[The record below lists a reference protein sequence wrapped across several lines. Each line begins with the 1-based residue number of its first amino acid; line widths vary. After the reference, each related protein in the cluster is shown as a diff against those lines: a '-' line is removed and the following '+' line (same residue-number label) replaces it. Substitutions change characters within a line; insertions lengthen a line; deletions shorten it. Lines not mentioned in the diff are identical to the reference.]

1 MNTNKIIIF
10 ALTIFFG
17 LLIILSLIKGKVNNG
32 LMYQND
38 KITNV
43 GGPYELSN
51 SSARFALTEAIVKNK
66 SFFLNYDQA
75 KFSAPDVVINN
86 GKYTSIFTPGVSILG
101 VPFYYIGNKIGTP
114 QISSYLMIS
123 LFGLLN
129 VYLVYK
135 LSIKVGASFY
145 TSLIAGFVFLFASN
159 ALPYSFGF
167 TQHNLS
173 TAIVLL
179 SVINSIGKR
188 NWINNILFGALAGI
202 GITIDIPNL
211 VLVFP
216 AGFYA
221 LYKSISWNNDT
232 VQKNSTFSVDMNI
245 AGFLIGL
252 APFVVAFG
260 IYNNI
265 TTGSYTTLAQS
276 IGRADFFENVI
287 SQQNTSSNIDVQ
299 IEDTNKNV
307 GLDLPF
313 NTRKQ
318 INGLYI
324 LLLSNQRSWLYYSPV
339 ILFGLIGF
347 SVLFKEKGIDLKNYA
362 QIMLSIIVLNIAM
375 YSMFGDPY
383 GGWAF
388 GPRYFI
394 PSAALMCSG
403 LAIWLTKRKSYLM
416 YALFVLSLI
425 YSIFVNLLGS
435 LTTSAIPPKVE
446 AIHLSESIPYTYEY
460 NWDLLNSGMT
470 SSLSYD
476 LFFKEKINS
485 LVYFYIIFV
494 LIILFFVF
502 LNINYLKNEQNR
514 N

>member
-1 MNTNKIIIF
+1 MNRNKIIILV
-10 ALTIFFG
+10 LTILFG
-17 LLIILSLIKGKVNNG
+17 LLIILGLIKGKDSNG

-38 KITNV
+38 KTTDV
-43 GGPYELSN
+43 GGPFELSN

-66 SFFLNYDQA
+66 SFFLSFEQA
-75 KFSAPDVVINN
+75 KFSAPDVVVNN
-86 GKYTSIFTPGVSILG
+86 GKYTSIFTPGVSLIG
-101 VPFYYIGNKIGTP
+101 TPFYYIGEKIGIP
-114 QISSYLMIS
+114 QITTYLMIS

-129 VYLVYK
+129 VYLIYK
-135 LSIKVGASFY
+135 LSIKIGASFY
-145 TSLIAGFVFLFASN
+145 SSLISGFVFLFASN
-159 ALPYSFGF
+159 ALAYSFGF

-173 TAIVLL
+173 TTVVLL
-179 SVINSIGKR
+179 SVINAIGKR
-188 NWINNILFGALAGI
+188 NWINNILFGSLVGI
-202 GITIDIPNL
+202 GILIDIPNL

-221 LYKSISWNNDT
+221 LYKSVSWNNIEGL
-232 VQKNSTFSVDMNI
+232 KHNSFLVDISI
-245 AGFLIGL
+245 AGFLIGI
-252 APFVVAFG
+252 APFVVGFG
-260 IYNNI
+260 LYNNI

-276 IGRADFFENVI
+276 IGRADFFEKVI
-287 SQQNTSSNIDVQ
+287 SQQNSSSNIDVQ
-299 IEDTNKNV
+299 IEDANKNV

-324 LLLSNQRSWLYYSPV
+324 LLISNQRSWLYYSPV
-339 ILFGLIGF
+339 ILIGLLGF
-347 SVLFKEKGIDLKNYA
+347 SFLFRETGSSSKNYA
-362 QIMLSIIVLNIAM
+362 QIMLLTVILNIVM

-394 PSAALMCSG
+394 PSAALMCTG
-403 LAIWLTKRKSYLM
+403 LAIWLTKRKSYFV
-416 YALFVLSLI
+416 YVLFIIMLI

-435 LTTSAIPPKVE
+435 LTTAAIPPKVE
-446 AIHLSESIPYTYEY
+446 AIHLVEPIPYTYEY
-460 NWDLLNSGMT
+460 NWNLLNSGMN

-476 LFFKEKINS
+476 LFFKDKFNT
-485 LVYFYIIFV
+485 LTYFYGLFA
-494 LIILFFVF
+494 LILLFFVF